1 MNHCFECCFECFPA
15 SDIPGNTNII
25 ASGPGKHR
33 YAESSNDI
41 ICCVKR
47 FAANDGLSQENVHA
61 TKFELFA
68 SVLFSGAFAG
78 LSYPVHGTLGE
89 RASGS
94 KTVETV

>member
-1 MNHCFECCFECFPA
+1 M
-15 SDIPGNTNII
+15 
-25 ASGPGKHR
+25 
-33 YAESSNDI
+33 
-41 ICCVKR
+41 KR